1 MRESQFYSFSQF
13 ISIKQYSEKR
23 SNSAAL
29 LNKQKIMSEYFGW
42 FAHRGRYYMLKHT
55 LSFLT
60 RCAWH
65 RDTKII
71 SACKIV
77 ANGWHLEIW
86 GPPTDSRRQ
95 GIKSETVDIGENFHL
110 ATGRADRFISLSLG
124 GKKRRNQT
132 GSYIGREEWDKKS
145 EVRSSS
151 FLFSRTFIARQS
163 VPRQSS
169 IKRSKINERERERER
184 DPHDHHRNGP
194 IDPWHSS
201 QTLSGTSFSFEAQH
215 LESRR

>member
-1 MRESQFYSFSQF
+1 MRESQFYSFFQF

-42 FAHRGRYYMLKHT
+42 FANDINYMLKHT

-86 GPPTDSRRQ
+86 GPLTDSRRQ

-110 ATGRADRFISLSLG
+110 ATGRAGRFISLSRREKE
-124 GKKRRNQT
+124 KKPNGIVYRAWRMGQEIWGSLLVFPFFSDVYCTSKCSPTELDKTKQNQ
-132 GSYIGREEWDKKS
+132 RKK
-145 EVRSSS
+145 
-151 FLFSRTFIARQS
+151 
-163 VPRQSS
+163 
-169 IKRSKINERERERER
+169 ERETPTITTGTIPLILDIR
-184 DPHDHHRNGP
+184 HRLYLV
-194 IDPWHSS
+194 SRS
-201 QTLSGTSFSFEAQH
+201 LSK
-215 LESRR
+215 LNI